1 MLDHGRGPT
10 RGRGPLDHGRGP
22 TRGRGGRCAP
32 PCAPPARKRAPSVSG
47 ASKICRRTWS
57 RSRWI
62 VFLRRSA
69 MCFAAAGACCGR
81 TRLAREN
88 VSSGRGAIAS
98 ARHSGGNCDSE
109 TLRPVPSMRSR
120 SSQHSEEYTV
130 PTYSCLRI
138 LSSFMLRSFLIC
150 PAGDHGWASVR
161 ASVKNGLRWRQVQAW
176 YSSMVRQNRM
186 LCEIES
192 IASHIKASLPGVGD
206 CRCRRRWA
214 GYTLAP
220 WQHSPSCS
228 RAAPRRRPTSPPPP
242 RHTPAPRPRFL

>member
-1 MLDHGRGPT
+1 MLDHEALREDADRLTMGEALREDVVVDV
-10 RGRGPLDHGRGP
+10 LLH
-22 TRGRGGRCAP
+22 
-32 PCAPPARKRAPSVSG
+32 ARRLRENARRRFRAHRRFVD
-47 ASKICRRTWS
+47 RTWS

-69 MCFAAAGACCGR
+69 MCLAAAGACCGR

-161 ASVKNGLRWRQVQAW
+161 ASVKNGLRWRRVQAW

-186 LCEIES
+186 L
-192 IASHIKASLPGVGD
+192 L
-206 CRCRRRWA
+206 
-214 GYTLAP
+214 
-220 WQHSPSCS
+220 
-228 RAAPRRRPTSPPPP
+228 
-242 RHTPAPRPRFL
+242 